1 MTALKKLAEQLSGT
15 SRATQRV
22 RLRAAFHQF
31 PMLNTVEIRTGLDI
45 IHPAGRVQELRE
57 EGINIVTLWTMIES
71 EAREKHRVANYLLI
85 REAVHAGSPC

>member
-22 RLRAAFHQF
+22 RLRTAFQQF

-45 IHPAGRVQELRE
+45 IHPAGRVQELRD
-57 EGINIVTLWTMIES
+57 EGVKIDTLWTVVGS
-71 EAREKHRVANYLLI
+71 ETGEEHRVANYLMVSGV
-85 REAVHAGSPC
+85 VHA